1 MPVRVTDMKPCPQR
15 PLLTAALL
23 LVSLQAW
30 AADPLEQDTISI
42 EGNRGL
48 PKTIYIAPWKHVGE
62 PLEGAEFE
70 TGLDREPA
78 PVEREHLQREL
89 ELHREGY
96 SVE

>member
-1 MPVRVTDMKPCPQR
+1 MLARVTDMKPRPQR
-15 PLLTAALL
+15 PLLMTVLL
-23 LVSLQAW
+23 LVSLQVW
-30 AADPLEQDTISI
+30 SADPLEQDTISI

-48 PKTIYIAPWKHVGE
+48 PKTIYSAPWKRVDE

-70 TGLDREPA
+70 TGPGREPA
-78 PVEREHLQREL
+78 PVEREFLQREL

>member
-1 MPVRVTDMKPCPQR
+1 MLVPVTDMKPRPQR
-15 PLLTAALL
+15 LRFMAALL
-23 LVSLQAW
+23 TVCLQA
-30 AADPLEQDTISI
+30 AAEEALQQDTISI

-48 PKTIYIAPWKHVGE
+48 PKTIYIAPWKRVDE

-70 TGLDREPA
+70 TGPGRDPV
-78 PVEREHLQREL
+78 PVERELLQREL